1 MLRYSAP
8 MNTLHSLPLAPWLLA
23 LGLTAP
29 AFGSDTVPLRQ
40 LPEMLHAIWDK
51 TKPEMNENSRC
62 AAAFDGHSDPAKMIM
77 RCSVYMRMGAEAERR
92 ALVYCEEERARK
104 GVHMPCKIVKE

>member
-1 MLRYSAP
+1 MQMPNFTR
-8 MNTLHSLPLAPWLLA
+8 WCLA
-23 LGLTAP
+23 LLLLSGAVHART
-29 AFGSDTVPLRQ
+29 SDTVPLRQ

-62 AAAFDGHSDPAKMIM
+62 AAAFDGHSDPAKMII

-92 ALVYCEEERARK
+92 ALAYCEEERARK
-104 GVHMPCKIVKE
+104 AVQMPCKSIKE

>member
-1 MLRYSAP
+1 MK
-8 MNTLHSLPLAPWLLA
+8 TLNLHRWRLAPWLLA
-23 LGLTAP
+23 GALASP
-29 AFGSDTVPLRQ
+29 AFGSDTVALRQ

-62 AAAFDGHSDPAKMIM
+62 AAAFDGQSDPTKMIM

-92 ALVYCEEERARK
+92 ALAYCEEERTRK